1 MEKLKINVIDGIMGS
16 GKSSGMINKINY
28 LKNKNP
34 DNKFLIIVPYLDEVE
49 RYSASLRGFK
59 ALVKSIPPKKI
70 TLEKY
75 LKENKDIICTHQL
88 FLQNSE
94 LIVNYASGY
103 TLVID
108 EAINSLISVFDFPK
122 LINSERINTD
132 IKIQSDNTLTLK
144 ENASIYSFG
153 DDDLTFLFNKG
164 YLKLSSD
171 TSNLIIWDD
180 TKPLASIYSC
190 LRDYFIQNDVYR
202 LTAKH
207 ELEEDTYYYISLFPI
222 KTFRVFK
229 DIFIMTYLW
238 DAQMMKYYFDFYGSE
253 YHFLYPVP
261 AFHISGSSESL
272 NNINSS
278 NYNLEENFID
288 FENKDFFILDNKKFY
303 KNFEFTQR
311 IQACKNIYLPGYTYN
326 IQRNIYA
333 KNPNS
338 KNTLYFF
345 WNKNRKVQNTITLS
359 YNFYQNIEN
368 NKQVL
373 SMLKNNVNKF
383 TKDNLPTS
391 FKHNNKR
398 VIWSVFDC
406 AKDSFSNS
414 RGHFSSTNYI
424 PINSKATN
432 QYKDANVLIYL
443 VNRFINPHYYNFI
456 KNYCPSG
463 ENFDED
469 LYALS
474 ELLQWIWRSAI
485 RDNKPVC
492 IYIPSERMLNLLLN
506 WLNNDI

>member
-1 MEKLKINVIDGIMGS
+1 MENLKINIIDGIMGS

-28 LKNKNP
+28 LKQQNP
-34 DNKFLIIVPYLDEVE
+34 NNKFLIIVPYLDEVE
-49 RYSASLRGFK
+49 RYSTSLKGFK
-59 ALVKSIPPKKI
+59 ALIKSNPPKKI

-75 LKENKDIICTHQL
+75 LKENKDIVCTQQL

-94 LIVNYASGY
+94 LITNYASGY

-122 LINSERINTD
+122 LMNSERINTD

-144 ENASIYSFG
+144 ENAPLYSFG

-164 YLKLSSD
+164 YLKLSSNNN
-171 TSNLIIWDD
+171 NLIVWDD
-180 TKPLASIYSC
+180 TKQLNSIYSC
-190 LRDYFIQNDVYR
+190 LREYFIQNDVYR

-207 ELEEDTYYYISLFPI
+207 ELEEDSYYYISLFPI
-222 KTFRVFK
+222 KTFKVFK

-238 DAQMMKYYFDFYGSE
+238 NAQMMKYYFDFYDYE

-261 AFHISGSSESL
+261 AFPISGTSESL

-278 NYNLEENFID
+278 DFSLTENFID
-288 FENKDFFILDNKKFY
+288 FENKDFFILDNKSLY
-303 KNFEFTQR
+303 KNFEITQK
-311 IQACKNIYLPGYTYN
+311 IQACKNIYLPGYKYD
-326 IQRNIYA
+326 IQKNIYA
-333 KNPNS
+333 KNLNS

-345 WNKNRKVQNTITLS
+345 WNKNKKAQNTITLS
-359 YNFYQNIEN
+359 YSFYQNIEN

-373 SMLKNNVNKF
+373 EMLKDNINKF
-383 TKDNLPTS
+383 TKDNLPAS
-391 FKHNNKR
+391 FKRNKKI
-398 VIWSVFDC
+398 IWSVFDC
-406 AKDSFSNS
+406 AKDSFSTS
-414 RGHFSSTNYI
+414 RGHLSNNNYI

-432 QYKDANVLIYL
+432 QYKDSNVLIYL

-456 KNYCPSG
+456 KNYCPTG
-463 ENFDED
+463 DEFDED

-485 RDNKPVC
+485 RDSKPVC

-506 WLNNDI
+506 WLNNLI